1 VVTSQGLHHDKFF
14 IILLTFLRELIT
26 VGQTTHCSK
35 VAESYHII
43 LIIRHCF
50 VEYSMI
56 SSIVIN
62 IIKMILKRHNHFHS
76 QYNYFFFFCRE
87 PHYLCGEYAIVKY
100 IFSITEKSL
109 KSSEGQYNQHCKSI
123 PRLQN
128 LKSKFCLKV
137 SWNKRKLIRLKL
149 SI

>member
-1 VVTSQGLHHDKFF
+1 M
-14 IILLTFLRELIT
+14 IIVWWQVRACTMINFSSFSWRFSDYSWT
-26 VGQTTHCSK
+26 NNK